1 MSAQHAGIADQTA
14 SPHLP
19 SRALALVA
27 TLVALAALLLAA
39 CGAQARAAGNGTPA
53 PSASARS
60 IGHVTITAHDFDF
73 NTPGTVPAGPVELTF
88 VNQGTQVHQAQLFH
102 LNPGVTPDQF
112 IAALTA
118 GGPASTR
125 TLAAPWGGADET
137 APHQPA
143 VHVIVVMAP
152 GTYVVACLVR
162 GPDGMFHYQMGMV
175 GSFTVAGSNSG
186 APAAYTPPDDGT
198 VTEVEMSITLPAAIS
213 QVGRHTFKVVNA
225 GTTVHALD
233 ILQLAPGKTAQDVET
248 YLNEASPSGPPP
260 FVLLGGV
267 GGMHPGLGGTQW
279 LLTNLTPGNYVAAC
293 MVVDPVSHKAHA
305 AMGMLTG
312 FTVV

>member
-1 MSAQHAGIADQTA
+1 MPTQYAHGSDPAA
-14 SPHLP
+14 SSHMP

-39 CGAQARAAGNGTPA
+39 CGAQASAAAHDAPA
-53 PSASARS
+53 APA
-60 IGHVTITAHDFDF
+60 IGHVTITAEDFDF
-73 NTPGTVPAGPVELTF
+73 NMPSTVPVGPVEFTF
-88 VNQGTQVHQAQLFH
+88 VNQGTQVHQAQFFH
-102 LNPGVTPDQF
+102 LNQGVTPDQF
-112 IAALTA
+112 IAALKA

-125 TLAAPWGGADET
+125 TLAAPWGGVDET

-143 VHVIVVMAP
+143 VHDIVVMAP
-152 GTYVVACLVR
+152 GTYVVACLVH
-162 GPDGMFHYQMGMV
+162 GSDGMFHYQMGMV
-175 GSFTVAGSNSG
+175 GSFTVAGSG
-186 APAAYTPPDDGT
+186 ASPAYSPSDDGT
-198 VTEVEMSITLPAAIS
+198 VTEVEMSVTLPQAIS

-248 YLNEASPSGPPP
+248 YLNEAPPSGPPP

-267 GGMHPGLGGTQW
+267 GGMHPGAGGTQW
-279 LLTNLTPGNYVAAC
+279 LLTNLAPGNYVAAC
-293 MVVDPVSHKAHA
+293 LVVDPVSHKTHA

-312 FTVV
+312 FTVA